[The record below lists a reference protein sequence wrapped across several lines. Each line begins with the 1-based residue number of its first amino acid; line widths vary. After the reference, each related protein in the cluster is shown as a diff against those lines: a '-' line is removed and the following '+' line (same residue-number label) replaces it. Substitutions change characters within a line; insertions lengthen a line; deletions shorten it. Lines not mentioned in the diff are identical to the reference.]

1 MVQKKVRAYNLCLNW
16 SRIRL
21 PTGTWFSWN
30 AQLWRTISR
39 RQNHKNTRVAVYQ
52 RVFLRRK
59 TIYRVVE
66 RVSIPPQHGT
76 IAPGTISGSKA
87 QPVAKVVLF
96 EPDECF
102 INNENQISKHALYIL
117 ETGKVL
123 IAIANTD
130 YEVLTTYK
138 ETTMGPNQ
146 LVSDRL
152 TQELYKIQVKE
163 YNGAD
168 PEYDLEKVKKQ

>member
-1 MVQKKVRAYNLCLNW
+1 M
-16 SRIRL
+16 
-21 PTGTWFSWN
+21 
-30 AQLWRTISR
+30 
-39 RQNHKNTRVAVYQ
+39 
-52 RVFLRRK
+52 
-59 TIYRVVE
+59 E

-76 IAPGTISGSKA
+76 IAPGTTPGSKA
-87 QPVAKVVLF
+87 LPVAKVALF

-102 INNENQISKHALYIL
+102 INNENQIAKHALYIL
-117 ETGKVL
+117 ETVKVL

-152 TQELYKIQVKE
+152 TQEI
-163 YNGAD
+163 
-168 PEYDLEKVKKQ
+168 